1 MPQTQLDPCKGM
13 VSVAA
18 ISEEYLEPNQ
28 TAQLPMEM
36 CAISAGH
43 ERSKQYFRVASV
55 KE

>member
-28 TAQLPMEM
+28 TVQLPMGM